1 MYRNVEERFVPDTL
15 PDLVFANEHTN
26 YVHNTPVF
34 NAAYELLDRGIEEHG
49 WGDRPAV
56 TSLET
61 DETISYREL
70 QTRVNRF
77 AAALKSLGVE
87 PGDRVFWRFPEVPE
101 AYITQLAT
109 WKIGAITVPSIMQER
124 SREISYYLRDTEAT
138 VVVTSDEEFE
148 HIETALEDAPSV
160 TDVVVTGN
168 TETYHSFSSLLE
180 EHDEFEGYEP
190 TEPLDVA
197 SIYYTGG
204 TTGVPKGCMHS
215 HAEEI
220 AHFDIDSGQ
229 GRAIKPDDVVFCPVP
244 MGHAFGND
252 ERHSPLR
259 FGANVVLKRRP
270 SPLEILEIIEAHD
283 VTVFACIG
291 THLKMLMN
299 RCDPTEYDLSSIRQF
314 VCVGQAATPGTF
326 ERWHDLTG
334 IEPVNGFGMTPI
346 RGYFATAARG
356 GEQIAPRFS
365 LGKPYHSYELK
376 LVDPE
381 NPEREV
387 DRNEPGRPAI
397 RGPIGIA
404 YWQNI
409 HPDMPERQQKDVR
422 DGWSFIDDMFRMD
435 ENGYIWYLNR
445 LDNMISSSGRQIA
458 PGEVEDVLSQHD
470 LVESVAVL
478 GKPHDERGEI
488 VKAFV
493 ATTKPVD
500 DDFEQELQEFAKE
513 NMTPYKYPREVEVLE
528 EIPTDNV
535 GKIRYGDLESRI
547 KEELSSTNHE

>member
-1 MYRNVEERFVPDTL
+1 MYSNVEEQFVPDTL
-15 PDLVFANEHTN
+15 PDLVFANEDID

-34 NAAYELLDRGIEEHG
+34 NAAYELLDRGIDENG
-49 WGDRPAV
+49 WDDRPAV
-56 TSLET
+56 VSLET
-61 DETISYREL
+61 GETVTYGEL
-70 QTRVNRF
+70 QSRVDRF
-77 AAALKSLGVE
+77 AAALQSLGVE
-87 PGDRVFWRFPEVPE
+87 PGDRVLWRFPEVIE
-101 AYITQLAT
+101 AYVTQLAT
-109 WKIGAITVPSIMQER
+109 WKVGAITVPSIMQER
-124 SREISYYLRDTEAT
+124 ARELSYYLRDTEAA
-138 VVVTSDEEFE
+138 VVVSSPEDFDEV
-148 HIETALEDAPSV
+148 ETALEDAPSV
-160 TDVVVTGN
+160 RDVIVAGDTDDHHAFD
-168 TETYHSFSSLLE
+168 ELLAS
-180 EHDEFEGYEP
+180 HDPIEGYEP
-190 TEPLDVA
+190 TAPLDIA

-204 TTGVPKGCMHS
+204 TTGVPKGCIHS

-220 AHFDIDSGQ
+220 AHFDIESGQ
-229 GRAIKPDDVVFCPVP
+229 GRATRPEDVVFCPVP

-259 FGANVVLKRRP
+259 FGASVVLKRRP
-270 SPLEILEIIEAHD
+270 SPTEILEIIEAHG

-291 THLKMLMN
+291 THLKLLMN
-299 RCDPTEYDLSSIRQF
+299 RCTPTDYDLSTIRQF

-356 GEQIAPRFS
+356 GERIAPRFS
-365 LGKPYHSYELK
+365 LGKPYHGYELR
-376 LVDPE
+376 LVDPSDHD
-381 NPEREV
+381 RDV

-409 HPDMPERQQKDVR
+409 HPDMPGRQEEDVV

-435 ENGYIWYLNR
+435 EDGYLWYLNR

-458 PGEVEDVLSQHD
+458 PGEVEDVLSQHE

-478 GKPHDERGEI
+478 AKPHPERGEI

-493 ATTKPVD
+493 TTTEPVGEG
-500 DDFEQELQEFAKE
+500 FEAELQTYAKA

-535 GKIRYGDLESRI
+535 GKIRYGDLAERVAA
-547 KEELSSTNHE
+547 ETTEGRQ